1 MTAMPELPEV
11 ESVVRSLRDGTPSLS
26 GRRVD
31 HACFVGDGVLSAI
44 TSDRFCADIEGL
56 TFSGISRHGK
66 YIVFRLLTGVGDRES
81 YLIIHLRMTGRLY
94 LVSGEQAID
103 RHTRMSLLLDQNLA
117 LRFDDPRKFG
127 RVWLVADPDQV
138 LAGLGPDAL
147 TVTFEV
153 FKTRIS
159 TLRRQIKP
167 LLLDQSFLAGVGNI
181 YADESL
187 FKAGIHPLAPV
198 NLLSNTDLE
207 RLHGAVS
214 SVLSEAVEA
223 NGANIDGVF
232 KEGGFMVSVYGR
244 TGRPCP
250 RCGSK
255 IEKIRVGQ
263 RGTHFCPVCQP
274 GA

>member
-1 MTAMPELPEV
+1 MPELPEV

-31 HACFVGDGVLSAI
+31 RACVVRDGVLAAI
-44 TSDRFCADIEGL
+44 TSDRFCADIAGL

-66 YIVFRLLTGVGDRES
+66 YIVFRLLTGAGVRELF
-81 YLIIHLRMTGRLY
+81 LIIHLRMTGRLY
-94 LVSGEQAID
+94 LVPGEQAIE
-103 RHTRMSLLLDQNLA
+103 RHTRMSLLLDQHLA

-147 TVTFEV
+147 TVTREV

-167 LLLDQSFLAGVGNI
+167 LLLDQSFLAGIGNI
-181 YADESL
+181 YADETL
-187 FKAGIHPLAPV
+187 FKAGIHPLTPV

-207 RLHGAVS
+207 RLYGAVS

-232 KEGGFMVSVYGR
+232 KKGGFIVSVYGR
-244 TGRPCP
+244 TGQPCP

-263 RGTHFCPVCQP
+263 RGTHFCSVCQP